1 MSRCLSKLQG
11 GTCQSGFGHTP
22 QLRESLGSRFCLLVL
37 PPDTKSA
44 EKATCGSWVPV
55 EVLSRSPVGTIFP
68 DFRRVA
74 CRCLNLGKDQKD
86 LSQRHG
92 ELIEQREAP
101 TQMFVEGPVVP
112 NSRPEGPRIVH
123 SHEQGAM
130 TPAAH
135 PVGAE
140 FPNQRE

>member
-1 MSRCLSKLQG
+1 M
-11 GTCQSGFGHTP
+11 
-22 QLRESLGSRFCLLVL
+22 
-37 PPDTKSA
+37 
-44 EKATCGSWVPV
+44 PV

-101 TQMFVEGPVVP
+101 TQMFVDRLPVDPTAGPKDRKSGR
-112 NSRPEGPRIVH
+112 NH
-123 SHEQGAM
+123 KQGAYSFR
-130 TPAAH
+130 TRAKAR
-135 PVGAE
+135 GRKQSSQTSE
-140 FPNQRE
+140 SQSESLR